1 MNVKSILK
9 KAKNYYDEY
18 EEDIKIYLG
27 LTVFGCIC
35 SAYGYYIANAKF
47 NNFKLG
53 LTCACLAD
61 PTLVDHLKE
70 ATEKSIDISK
80 KLY

>member
-9 KAKNYYDEY
+9 KAKNYYDEH
-18 EEDIKIYLG
+18 EEGITIYLW
-27 LTVFGCIC
+27 LTALGCVC
-35 SAYGYYIANAKF
+35 SAYGYLIANAKF
-47 NNFKLG
+47 DNFKQG
-53 LTCACLAD
+53 LTYACLAD

-70 ATEKSIDISK
+70 AVEKSMDISK

>member
-9 KAKNYYDEY
+9 KAKNYYDEH
-18 EEDIKIYLG
+18 EEDITIYLG

-35 SAYGYYIANAKF
+35 SAYGYHIANAKF
-47 NNFKLG
+47 DNFKQG

-70 ATEKSIDISK
+70 AAEKSIDIAN